1 MFENIANAHKNERF
15 RSYIKKIVTSS
26 WARISFWNFRILVLS
41 DDSGLIEPI
50 LNTVS
55 LHQVKKHCQLSL
67 LQYFK
72 KEYGPETS
80 EAFLTAQKNFVQSCA
95 AYCLICYLIQV
106 KDRYVFAVLSRWC
119 SQKRKDSIVLQT

>member
-1 MFENIANAHKNERF
+1 MYICGFIHTSKFNVKFEVLSHVVYF
-15 RSYIKKIVTSS
+15 TYFTKILMQILFLFSC
-26 WARISFWNFRILVLS
+26 RILCLS

-55 LHQVKKHCQLSL
+55 LHQIKKHCKLSL
-67 LQYFK
+67 LEYFQ
-72 KEYGPETS
+72 KEYGPHNS

-106 KDRYVFAVLSRWC
+106 KDR
-119 SQKRKDSIVLQT
+119 